1 MIIVIRDKYSWNKVY
16 NLVMKIKDD
25 YNKNF
30 SDNERSFE
38 KWISKINKKEYND
51 VFECLQVNQDEDIL
65 LIRYGL
71 ADMQDGMWKD
81 KDSIYRECRSLVIDL
96 KNEEIVL
103 APFRKFFNLNEVEEN
118 SLESVYKEIA
128 SCNSF
133 EVTDKLDGS
142 MQSARYYNG
151 DIFMAGSMAINK
163 DNSWRLQEG
172 YSMLNENYINMIKEN
187 QNLTFIF
194 EYISQKDAH
203 VVLYNKSLDG
213 LYLIGIRNVLNGY
226 QYSYKEIRLFSK
238 YYNVPMADIEDK
250 NITQLLKEMKEFKS
264 YQKEGWVINIDGH
277 MIKLKCDDYVHL
289 HRLLDKFSSVNVI
302 IENVAEDK
310 IDDMLSK
317 IPDNY
322 KDRVLTV
329 AKNIIKYKTETLKLV
344 NDIYCKAPKNNKKD
358 FMLWVDKNCPNDIKG
373 YVRNIFLGKS
383 FNVLKKN
390 NNSYKK
396 LKDLNI
402 VENYCELFTN
412 KEK

>member
-1 MIIVIRDKYSWNKVY
+1 MIRDKYSWNKVY

-30 SDNERSFE
+30 NDNERSFE

-51 VFECLQVNQDEDIL
+51 IFECLQVNQDKDIL

-96 KNEEIVL
+96 KNEEIIL

-118 SLESVYKEIA
+118 NLESVYKEIA
-128 SCNSF
+128 YCNSF

-172 YSMLNENYINMIKEN
+172 YSMLSENYINMIKEN
-187 QNLTFIF
+187 PNLTFIF

-203 VVLYNKSLDG
+203 VVLYNKALDG

-226 QYSYKEIRLFSK
+226 QYSYKEIKLFSK
-238 YYNVPMADIEDK
+238 YYNVPMTDIENK
-250 NITQLLKEMKEFKS
+250 NITQLLREMKEFKS

-302 IENVAEDK
+302 IENVAEDR

-322 KDRVLTV
+322 KDRVLSV

-344 NDIYCKAPKNNKKD
+344 NDLYYKAPKNNKKE

-373 YVRNIFLGKS
+373 YVRNLFLGKS

-396 LKDLNI
+396 LKDLNS
-402 VENYCELFTN
+402 VEYYCELFTN
-412 KEK
+412 REE

>member
-1 MIIVIRDKYSWNKVY
+1 MIRDKYSWNKVY

-187 QNLTFIF
+187 PNLTFIF

-373 YVRNIFLGKS
+373 YVRNIFL
-383 FNVLKKN
+383 
-390 NNSYKK
+390 
-396 LKDLNI
+396 
-402 VENYCELFTN
+402 
-412 KEK
+412 